1 MSLAGGLAGELAGEL
16 ERVAG
21 PRLDEL
27 SGQPPIAALARNPVS
42 ARDYRNAL
50 VSLHGFC
57 RSLEPILLA
66 RPEWHPQQDLGLP
79 PGGRLRLLE
88 QDLCL
93 LGAPR
98 GSTAPLSYLPPLT
111 GFPEHAG
118 ACWCLARAPL
128 TGGNGVQLMNGA
140 LPEECHRA
148 RSFIA
153 WQCQAQPAEEVGNLL
168 EPLVADQEA
177 TRRTLAAARATADGL
192 RRWLQE
198 NADTGMVVERR
209 H

>member
-1 MSLAGGLAGELAGEL
+1 MNLAGAL
-16 ERVAG
+16 EEAVGA
-21 PRLDEL
+21 RLDGL
-27 SGQPPIAALARNPVS
+27 SRDALLAPLSRNPVA

-50 VSLHGFC
+50 VILHGYC

-66 RPEWHPQQDLGLP
+66 RPEWRPERDLGLP

-128 TGGNGVQLMNGA
+128 IGGNGAQLMNGA
-140 LPEECHRA
+140 LPEECHSA
-148 RSFIA
+148 RSFVA
-153 WQCQAQPAEEVGNLL
+153 WQSRAPSAEHVACFL
-168 EPLVADQEA
+168 EGLVAGDQA
-177 TRRTLAAARATADGL
+177 RRRTVAAAAATAEGL
-192 RRWLQE
+192 ARWFRE
-198 NADTGMVVERR
+198 HASAGPGSGAG